1 MPTPVA
7 SRQVSRRTVLSA
19 ADCLVRALEARD
31 PNMLGHSWR
40 VRTYSLRLAD
50 ALGLVGRRRRQL
62 GLAAQ
67 LHDIGKVGIP
77 DEVLNKKGPLTARET
92 DQVRAHPIIGERI
105 LAPIIRSRT
114 VRSAIRGH
122 HERYDG
128 MGYPDGLAGED
139 IPLLARVIAV
149 ADCFDALTSARTYR
163 EALPRPLALE
173 LIHAG
178 AGGQFDPVA
187 CAAFL
192 GLFRKT

>member
-7 SRQVSRRTVLSA
+7 SRQVSRRTFLSA

-105 LAPIIRSRT
+105 LSPIIRSRT
-114 VRSAIRGH
+114 VRAAIRGH
-122 HERYDG
+122 HERFDG
-128 MGYPDGLAGED
+128 TGYPDGLAGED

-149 ADCFDALTSARTYR
+149 ADCFDALTSARSYR
-163 EALPRPLALE
+163 EPLPTSQALE
-173 LIHAG
+173 LIRAG
-178 AGGQFDPVA
+178 AGTQFD
-187 CAAFL
+187 AAVCTALLRLSL
-192 GLFRKT
+192 GV